1 MNTRWIA
8 AAAAACALGLLAVPM
23 MLRSAERISGPQ
35 AVTAADAKS
44 DGKSCSAEGTANL
57 DLTLKDMNG
66 ASVRLADYKGKV
78 ILLNFWGTWC
88 PPCQAEIPDLIKA
101 YEAHRDAG
109 FVVLGMTIDDTAE
122 DMRAYA
128 AARKV
133 TYPLLMMQD
142 DVEQAYGPIV
152 GVPMSFFIARDGS
165 ICKKHFGPVTYD
177 QVEREIKA
185 LL

>member
-1 MNTRWIA
+1 M
-8 AAAAACALGLLAVPM
+8 
-23 MLRSAERISGPQ
+23 SGPQ
-35 AVTAADAKS
+35 GAASASGKG

-101 YEAHRDAG
+101 YETHRDEG

-122 DMRAYA
+122 EMRAYA

-133 TYPLLMMQD
+133 SYPLLMMQD

-152 GVPMSFFIARDGS
+152 GVPMSLFIARDGS
-165 ICKKHFGPVTYD
+165 ICSKHFGPVTYD

>member
-1 MNTRWIA
+1 MKTRWIA
-8 AAAAACALGLLAVPM
+8 AAAAVFAVALLAVPM
-23 MLRSAERISGPQ
+23 MLKSAERASGRQ
-35 AVTAADAKS
+35 AAGLKPVAS
-44 DGKSCSAEGTANL
+44 HGKSCSADGVANL

-66 ASVRLADYKGKV
+66 ASVKLADYKGKV
-78 ILLNFWGTWC
+78 ILMNFWGTWC

-101 YEAHRDAG
+101 YEAHKAEG
-109 FVVLGMTIDDTAE
+109 FVVLGMTIDDTPE
-122 DMRAYA
+122 VMQAYA

-133 TYPLLMMQD
+133 TYPLLLMQD
-142 DVEQAYGPIV
+142 DVEEAYGPIV

-165 ICKKHFGPVTYD
+165 MCKKHFGPVTLE

>member
-1 MNTRWIA
+1 MNTRWIM
-8 AAAAACALGLLAVPM
+8 AAAAACAVALLAVPM
-23 MLRSAERISGPQ
+23 MLKSAERASGPQ
-35 AVTAADAKS
+35 AADLKPVKS
-44 DGKSCSAEGTANL
+44 HGKSCSAEGTANL
-57 DLTLKDMNG
+57 DLTMKDMNG

-78 ILLNFWGTWC
+78 LLLNFWGTWC

-101 YEAHRDAG
+101 YETHKDEG

-133 TYPLLMMQD
+133 TYPLLLMQD
-142 DVEQAYGPIV
+142 DVDQAYGPIV

-165 ICKKHFGPVTYD
+165 VCKRHFGPVTFD